1 MEIPIYKMVF
11 NGEED
16 EGGLYGISLVNDP
29 ANQLNFITLS
39 KEAIKLKIENKEKQ
53 IVSGAVL
60 IPDQKIFRSNVEDGD
75 HYIIFDKDTIE
86 MLSHQFFMSKSNDNS
101 WFDHDYSKEIKPTVV
116 ESWIIS
122 DSNNDKANS
131 LGFENLPEGTWMLSM
146 KLSDTD
152 WQEYIKT
159 NKARGFSIDA
169 YLGKELLLKQHSK
182 MENTMKKLMTMLKNH
197 VKVNLATIEVDEKVL
212 EAESFEEG
220 SLVSFEGE
228 PYAEMV
234 FDYMGYTYT
243 TDEDGVI
250 VSVVQIEEV
259 EVEVEDVELE
269 TEVDTDVEVTVD
281 EVEPSDEVILA
292 IIMDIIADSPE
303 IDEALKAHY
312 SQYSVDEVVEMY
324 EEDEETKNKIHKLF
338 SKERDSLNK
347 TITKLKSELEVK
359 PATTKLSAF
368 NGKTSTTSRV
378 GETTLEAISRINKSI

>member
-1 MEIPIYKMVF
+1 MDLPIYKMVF
-11 NGEED
+11 NGKEH

-29 ANQLNFITLS
+29 ANQLNFITLN

-60 IPDQKIFRSNVEDGD
+60 IPDQKIFRSNEEEGD
-75 HYIIFDKDTIE
+75 HYIVFDKDTIE

-101 WFDHDYSKEIKPTVV
+101 WFDHDYSKQIKPTVI
-116 ESWIIS
+116 ESWLIS
-122 DSNNDKANS
+122 DSSNDKSNS
-131 LGFENLPEGTWMLSM
+131 LGFEGLPEGTWMLSM
-146 KLSDTD
+146 KLSDED

-182 MENTMKKLMTMLKNH
+182 MENTMKRLMTMLKNH
-197 VKVNLATIEVDEKVL
+197 VKVKLATIEVDEKVL

-228 PYAEMV
+228 PYADMV

-243 TDEDGVI
+243 TDKDGVI
-250 VSVVQIEEV
+250 TTVVQIEEV

-269 TEVDTDVEVTVD
+269 TEVEETVE
-281 EVEPSDEVILA
+281 EKEEPSDEVILA
-292 IIMDIIADSPE
+292 IIMDIISDSPA

-338 SKERDSLNK
+338 SKEREALNK
-347 TITKLKSELEVK
+347 TITELKSELEVK

-378 GETTLEAISRINKSI
+378 GETTLEAISRINKSL